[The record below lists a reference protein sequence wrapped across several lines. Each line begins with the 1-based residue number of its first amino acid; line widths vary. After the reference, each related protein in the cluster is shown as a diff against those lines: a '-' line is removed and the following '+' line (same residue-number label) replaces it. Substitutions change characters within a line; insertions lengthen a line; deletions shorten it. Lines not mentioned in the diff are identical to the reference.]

1 MCPGVCGAGGTHGNP
16 SARSS
21 SGSRYALCALGVG
34 LVALGVVMIIW
45 TVVPLDAA
53 ANQNATFLKPRPTDQ
68 PGEEEEEESKSK
80 TSSVAFVL
88 VGAGAAILLL
98 AICLGV
104 REKKRSRHRASQPT
118 SAGAQPQFRDQG
130 DQESAEPP
138 PDYGVPSYEDA
149 VGSGQYPIRQ
159 SNLRNSTTH
168 LPSYEDLI
176 AAVNN
181 EPDAPGPSAGTTHP
195 PPDTDPP
202 PAADDHAPTDPAPS
216 PAPSPAPAVPPQR
229 SASRASRLLRPLRV
243 RRFRSE
249 KLHLKEVRLNINPP
263 APGTV
268 VLEPLTPPP
277 QYDGDKAPPF

>member
-1 MCPGVCGAGGTHGNP
+1 MCSRGTGLCGSGVEGGAQRRSTQ
-16 SARSS
+16 SS

-53 ANQNATFLKPRPTDQ
+53 TNQNDTLLKPRPTDR
-68 PGEEEEEESKSK
+68 PDEEEESKTK

-88 VGAGAAILLL
+88 VGSGAAILLL
-98 AICLGV
+98 SVCLGV
-104 REKKRSRHRASQPT
+104 REKKRVQRRGAQQDT
-118 SAGAQPQFRDQG
+118 AGAQFSDQG
-130 DQESAEPP
+130 EEADSSAEPP
-138 PDYGVPSYEDA
+138 PNYGVPSYEEA

-176 AAVNN
+176 AAVEN
-181 EPDAPGPSAGTTHP
+181 EGDGTDPGPSTAP
-195 PPDTDPP
+195 PLDPAAP
-202 PAADDHAPTDPAPS
+202 PAAPPA
-216 PAPSPAPAVPPQR
+216 PPQR
-229 SASRASRLLRPLRV
+229 SASRASRILRPLRV

-249 KLHLKEVRLNINPP
+249 KLHLKEIRLNINPP

-268 VLEPLTPPP
+268 VIEPITPPP
-277 QYDGDKAPPF
+277 QYDGEKLPEL